1 MPLPTTPQAVLNDA
15 IGSSVARYY
24 GLTSVPEEYR
34 KPPAEGWNLNAF
46 DKLIASLPR
55 APGAA
60 APGGVDYSE
69 GWRKP
74 LKDHLVQSEDVR
86 YSSYNDSK
94 GFRTVGVGFNLDRP
108 GGRDDFKRALGVDDA
123 FFDSV
128 YKGSQRLNDRQVQA
142 LLDYDLP
149 KLHGQLMKDTGGR
162 NLPDNQTAALL
173 SLAFNYG
180 YAGMKKLGILD
191 MVLNGRVGEAAN
203 KTATLPGPKS
213 RRLAEAKLLGGL
225 DARISYN

>member
-1 MPLPTTPQAVLNDA
+1 MPLPTTPEGVINDA

-46 DKLIASLPR
+46 DKLVAGIPR
-55 APGAA
+55 TPGAA
-60 APGGVDYSE
+60 APGTTDYSV
-69 GWRKP
+69 GWMKP

-86 YSSYNDSK
+86 YTSYNDSK
-94 GFRTVGVGFNLDRP
+94 GFRTVGIGFNLDRK
-108 GGRDDFKRALGVDDA
+108 GGREDFKRALGVDDA
-123 FFDSV
+123 FYDAV
-128 YKGSQRLNDRQVQA
+128 YKGSQRLSDRQVQA
-142 LLDYDLP
+142 LLDYDIP
-149 KLHGQLMKDTGGR
+149 KLHGQLLKDTGGR

-180 YAGMKKLGILD
+180 YAGMKKLGVLD
-191 MVLNGRVGEAAN
+191 LVLGGRLHEAVN
-203 KTATLPGPKS
+203 KTANLPGSRS

-225 DARISYN
+225 DAHISLN